1 MVVLL
6 FCPLIIYFSVMKE
19 FIKNNEGALGLS
31 IGLILVGYH
40 FVKNGYKFDGYPT
53 GAVFVIVGAILIISK
68 YFKK

>member
-1 MVVLL
+1 
-6 FCPLIIYFSVMKE
+6 MKE

-40 FVKNGYKFDGYPT
+40 FVKNGYRFDGYPT
-53 GAVFVIVGAILIISK
+53 GAVFVIIGAILIISK